1 MERWLDGAH
10 VSRLFSQLTRS
21 VRGRLSLLVA
31 AVLLPAAVLVGW
43 LILQSYRNERHAL
56 ERHLLGAAQATS
68 LLVDAHVAERR
79 ALLQGLATSGRLQ
92 RDEVAAFRTQA
103 ELVVPGPNEWIVLI
117 DAEGQQLMNTSMA
130 PNAPLPRISF
140 REEFRNAAT
149 TGLTYVSNVTQG
161 PAIGKPVL
169 FVAIPIFRDAQ
180 LRYTLNFA
188 MLPEVFAPV
197 LNRGGAEKSWLVSL
211 VDREGTIGARTRNT
225 AEFVGKKASEEMIQV
240 ISARPS
246 GVVESV
252 TLDGVRSIT
261 SFARSNTTGWTVIVA
276 SPAAEVLASAER
288 LLLVTIAGALLLGGV
303 AALTAGWAGRGVVVA
318 VQSLVAG
325 TEAVGQGRVLIGGET
340 GIAET
345 DTVFRALQESSAKL
359 AARETDLL
367 QANVALSS
375 TAKALREKQDR
386 LDAALRA
393 SGTGTL
399 VWHPRSGAFESDEGF
414 NVLLGVGP
422 DRPLRTLDDFLAL
435 VHPEE
440 RARVRAS
447 IERGA
452 QGTEEFASE
461 FRVVRRDGVVRW
473 LSGRGRASGNPND
486 DAVAAACV
494 DVTER
499 KAAETEI
506 ARTRD
511 VALAA
516 ARAKDEFL
524 AALSHELRTPLNP
537 VLLVASDGAQRGEF
551 PQAARE
557 AFAMIAK
564 NVSLEARLIDDLLDL
579 TRITEGKLLLDLRTV
594 DVHDVLREAVET
606 VRADAAQKYQ
616 SLELTLE
623 AAAPRVRGDP
633 TRLQQVF
640 WNLLKNAVK
649 FTPACGRVTVVTRM
663 AADGCVEIEVSDT
676 GLGLT
681 ADEMGRVFKTFS
693 QGDHATNGNAHRFGG
708 LGLGLAISRMLV
720 ELHSGTIAVRSPGRG
735 QGATFVVRLPA
746 WKASGAKGDSSALRP
761 EEAETATQ
769 GGQGE
774 RILLVEDHDATR
786 VAIGR
791 LLGRRGYQ
799 VDLATNSAEAL
810 RLAAEHR
817 YALVLSDIGLPDA
830 DGYTLMKR
838 LREGYGLRGVALTGY
853 GMEDDIERGRAAGFE
868 AHITKPVD
876 VNKLTAVLA
885 KMLPRDGGGAGS

>member
-1 MERWLDGAH
+1 M
-10 VSRLFSQLTRS
+10 
-21 VRGRLSLLVA
+21 LVA

-43 LILQSYRNERHAL
+43 LIHQSYRNERHTL

-92 RDEVAAFRTQA
+92 RDEVASFRTQA

-117 DAEGQQLMNTSMA
+117 DAEGQQLMNTA
-130 PNAPLPRISF
+130 LPPNAPLPRISF
-140 REEFRNAAT
+140 RPEFKT
-149 TGLTYVSNVTQG
+149 TAEKGLTYVSNVTRG
-161 PAIGKPVL
+161 PAVGKPVL
-169 FVAIPIFRDAQ
+169 FVAIPIFRDAE

-188 MLPEVFAPV
+188 MEPEVFAPV
-197 LNRGGAEKSWLVSL
+197 LYRGGAEKSWLVSL
-211 VDREGTIGARTRNT
+211 VDREGTIGARTRNA
-225 AEFVGKKASEEMIQV
+225 AELVGRKGSEEMIRLIASRQ
-240 ISARPS
+240 S

-252 TLDGVRSIT
+252 TLDGVKSIT
-261 SFARSNTTGWTVIVA
+261 SFARSGTTGWTVIVA
-276 SPAAEVLASAER
+276 APAEQVFASAER
-288 LLLVTIAGALLLGGV
+288 LLLVTLAVALLLGGV
-303 AALTAGWAGRGVVVA
+303 ASLVAWWAGRGVVVA

-325 TEAVGQGRVLIGGET
+325 TEAVGQGRVLIAGET

-367 QANVALSS
+367 QANLALSA
-375 TAKALREKQDR
+375 TARELREKQNR

-393 SGTGTL
+393 SGTGTI
-399 VWHPRSGAFESDEGF
+399 VWHPRSGAFQSDEGF

-422 DRPLRTLDDFLAL
+422 ERPLRTLDDFLAL
-435 VHPEE
+435 VHPEDQ
-440 RARVRAS
+440 ARVRES

-452 QGTEEFASE
+452 QGTDEFASE
-461 FRVVRRDGVVRW
+461 FRVVRPDGAVRW
-473 LSGRGRASGNPND
+473 LSGRGRASGAPND

-551 PQAARE
+551 PPAARE

-579 TRITEGKLLLDLRTV
+579 TRITEGKLSLDLRTV
-594 DVHDVLREAVET
+594 DVHDVLREAIET

-616 SLELTLE
+616 SLELALE
-623 AAAPRVRGDP
+623 AKTPLVRGDP

-649 FTPACGRVTVVTRM
+649 FTPTHGRVSVGTRI

-676 GLGLT
+676 GIGLT
-681 ADEMGRVFKTFS
+681 AEEIGRLFKSFS
-693 QGDHATNGNAHRFGG
+693 QGDHATSGSAHRFGG
-708 LGLGLAISRMLV
+708 LGLGLAISRMLA
-720 ELHSGTIAVRSPGRG
+720 ELHSGTIVVRSRGRG
-735 QGATFVVRLPA
+735 QGATFTVRLPA
-746 WKASGAKGDSSALRP
+746 LKAADNDAEAPRAGQAKDSQG
-761 EEAETATQ
+761 ETPV
-769 GGQGE
+769 GRGE

-791 LLGRRGYQ
+791 LLGRRGYR
-799 VDLATNSAEAL
+799 VDLAPNSAEAL
-810 RLAAEHR
+810 RLAAENR

-885 KMLPRDGGGAGS
+885 KMLPGDDSADAS